1 MNRKR
6 LLYSLLLILLI
17 VLVSSLIT
25 GLMISKKLSKSAS
38 SDNLWESKEK
48 AMSHL
53 MVIIDD
59 SNQTYDESFEKGMY
73 SVAERYHIAVEINRV
88 DPSNYH
94 QDVLDALD
102 KGKYAKVDGIV
113 VHAYN
118 DEAILNKIIEIDE
131 LGIPVIIIDE
141 DVSKSPRICFVG
153 VNQYDIG
160 QLAGEALAE
169 ILDGKGKVALID
181 QKSYSESLTGN
192 EEMILLGFKDALKAF
207 PELTLDVI
215 KYTEQGV
222 LSAETAATEVLR
234 ENKSINAFFCTE
246 GGNTLGVAQVLIDN
260 NLVGDMVLVGFGNET
275 EIIEYIEKGNI
286 IEASIA
292 TDHEDI
298 GKKIILAFH
307 EYQTNHFVSS
317 FINTDLQVVDENNV
331 KTYLNEMSEINGQT
345 K

>member
-1 MNRKR
+1 
-6 LLYSLLLILLI
+6 
-17 VLVSSLIT
+17 
-25 GLMISKKLSKSAS
+25 
-38 SDNLWESKEK
+38 
-48 AMSHL
+48 
-53 MVIIDD
+53 
-59 SNQTYDESFEKGMY
+59 
-73 SVAERYHIAVEINRV
+73 
-88 DPSNYH
+88 
-94 QDVLDALD
+94 
-102 KGKYAKVDGIV
+102 
-113 VHAYN
+113 
-118 DEAILNKIIEIDE
+118 
-131 LGIPVIIIDE
+131 
-141 DVSKSPRICFVG
+141 
-153 VNQYDIG
+153 
-160 QLAGEALAE
+160 
-169 ILDGKGKVALID
+169 
-181 QKSYSESLTGN
+181 
-192 EEMILLGFKDALKAF
+192 
-207 PELTLDVI
+207 
-215 KYTEQGV
+215 V